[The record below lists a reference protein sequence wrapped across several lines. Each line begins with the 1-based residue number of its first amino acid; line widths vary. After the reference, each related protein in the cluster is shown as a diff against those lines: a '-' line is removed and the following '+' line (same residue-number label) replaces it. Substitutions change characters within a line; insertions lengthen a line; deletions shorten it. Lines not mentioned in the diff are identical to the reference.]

1 MRGSRGGIVYGI
13 MSAAEI
19 IELIKQLPPEG
30 KAEVIAFTRALEA
43 DGNLPKVRYISDE
56 KFAEVAPKVFEKHR
70 ELLRKLA
77 Q

>member
-1 MRGSRGGIVYGI
+1 MRGAGRRVACAV

-19 IELIKQLPPEG
+19 IELIKKLPPEEQ
-30 KAEVIAFTRALEA
+30 AEVIAFTRQLEEPT
-43 DGNLPKVRYISDE
+43 DRPKVRYISDE

-70 ELLRKLA
+70 DLLRTLA

>member
-1 MRGSRGGIVYGI
+1 M
-13 MSAAEI
+13 
-19 IELIKQLPPEG
+19 IKKLPPEG
-30 KAEVIAFTRALEA
+30 QAEIVAFAKQLDEVVATE
-43 DGNLPKVRYISDE
+43 DGARKVRYISDA

>member
-1 MRGSRGGIVYGI
+1 

-19 IELIKQLPPEG
+19 IEMIEKLPPAE
-30 KAEVIAFTRALEA
+30 KAEVIAYARKAALPSEEK
-43 DGNLPKVRYISDE
+43 PIRYISDE

-70 ELLRKLA
+70 ELLRRLA